1 MIRKSLFAGTLLIA
15 AAAML
20 VGCGEKENKPTA
32 KTSAAPKVASRS
44 VKKQAPEAKAPETE
58 KAQPVYI
65 YDPAGKRDPFEAL
78 LMVRKPVIDADE
90 PLTPLQKFDLGQFRL
105 AGIIVGKDEPMAMV
119 MAPGGKSYI
128 LKKGVK
134 IGKNAGT
141 VVGIQSDGVLVE
153 EKFYDFSG
161 EFRKSIQKIELPVR
175 EGV

>member
-1 MIRKSLFAGTLLIA
+1 MYRFFLPGILLTVFAL
-15 AAAML
+15 L
-20 VGCGEKENKPTA
+20 VGCGETESKPEAKASVSNKAETR
-32 KTSAAPKVASRS
+32 T
-44 VKKQAPEAKAPETE
+44 VKKQAPEIAPPEIEKAPP
-58 KAQPVYI
+58 AFVYS
-65 YDPAGKRDPFEAL
+65 ATGKRDPFEAL
-78 LMVRKPVIDADE
+78 LTVQKPVTDGQ

-105 AGIIVGKDEPMAMV
+105 AGIITGKDEPMALV

-141 VVGIQSDGVLVE
+141 VVGVEQDGVIVE

-161 EFRKSIQKIELPVR
+161 AFRKSIQKIQLPER